1 MLSRSSVILLGSWS
15 GVVNESPDAVYQ
27 KAMAVISATGMSIVS
42 TVPPK
47 SIAAEMKVWPLKADK
62 IIVSISGE
70 GDKSTLMITTS
81 GSKSDAALTQLVGI
95 LRV

>member
-1 MLSRSSVILLGSWS
+1 MPSRLDVILLGSWS
-15 GVVNESPDAVYQ
+15 GVVNESPEAVYQ
-27 KAMAVISATGMSIVS
+27 KAIAVISATGMSIIS

-62 IIVSISGE
+62 IIVSISGD